1 MTEKELITA
10 QELAA
15 LLKLSVDTI
24 CRYTREQTIPYVE
37 IGSRQYRYHK
47 ESVLAALSAG
57 RFAAEASPPYESN
70 KKITYAECAGRT
82 EDP

>member
-24 CRYTREQTIPYVE
+24 WRYTREQTIPYVE

-47 ESVLAALSAG
+47 ESVLWRCQRGDLQQ
-57 RFAAEASPPYESN
+57 
-70 KKITYAECAGRT
+70 KILLLMKVKS
-82 EDP
+82 